1 MSIIEKL
8 YISLAN
14 LHTLLTRYRGFE
26 GTEDTNLVFAKAD
39 KIKML
44 PIDSMHHRQV
54 CFLAYRLN
62 LLQINAAPSPAGDIT
77 NDILANIKNA
87 EWLAVHT
94 RNLIYVQRADSLPV
108 HNGIT
113 YSVVV
118 VTVSIA
124 RGEQSNA
131 KVRHAQDVAQYL
143 VTSMREKNVAVSK
156 ARIVNLVI
164 GDRPK
169 SDVYPCVITPDVSY
183 EIWYSEE
190 LQFNP
195 LEHELVPEHVAWESL
210 AADDIRR
217 LPISTVRIATAGDV
231 SKLDKLLESDI
242 VARCHGFAR
251 GQVVCI
257 NRKQLFEGGTNSVL
271 RYVE

>member
-26 GTEDTNLVFAKAD
+26 GTEDTNLVFANAD

-44 PIDSMHHRQV
+44 PIDSMYHRQV
-54 CFLAYRLN
+54 CFLVYRLN
-62 LLQINAAPSPAGDIT
+62 LLQINAAPSPEGDIT

-94 RNLIYVQRADSLPV
+94 RNLIYVQRADSLPI

-131 KVRHAQDVAQYL
+131 KVRHAQDVAQHL
-143 VTSMREKNVAVSK
+143 VTSMREKNVAVTK

-169 SDVYPCVITPDVSY
+169 SDVYPCVVTPDVSY

-190 LQFNP
+190 LQLNAV
-195 LEHELVPEHVAWESL
+195 EHELVPEHVAWESL
-210 AADDIRR
+210 TADDIKR
-217 LPISTVRIATAGDV
+217 LPSSTVRIATAGDV
-231 SKLDKLLESDI
+231 AKLDKLLESDI
-242 VARCHGFAR
+242 IARWHGFAR